1 MTEARRTQTASASFG
16 TIISKQTQHAKNTKA
31 AQTAR
36 GALTFSEQTEKCAIQ
51 HESTR
56 KRQAA
61 RSPFKNKQSN
71 VQNKTRGRGKTFP
84 RPRVT
89 RRKAFNYLFCG
100 AQKELFSKTDIA
112 GKNAPFLTQIRRIK
126 TRFFIHQRS
135 IAPHIC
141 ADYCLFELS
150 SSAFKTSEFANTS
163 EFVSS

>member
-1 MTEARRTQTASASFG
+1 MTEARRTKTASASFG
-16 TIISKQTQHAKNTKA
+16 TIIGKQTQHAKNTKA

-36 GALTFSEQTEKCAIQ
+36 GALYFSEQNQ
-51 HESTR
+51 PV
-56 KRQAA
+56 KR
-61 RSPFKNKQSN
+61 NT
-71 VQNKTRGRGKTFP
+71 QNKTRGRGKTFP

-100 AQKELFSKTDIA
+100 AQNALFSKTDIA
-112 GKNAPFLTQIRRIK
+112 GKNAPFLTEIRRLK

-141 ADYCLFELS
+141 ADYCLFALS